1 VHELKLR
8 LSIEAESSCTGLGL
22 ANEAQS
28 IEVLEELCGVC
39 RGQGR
44 WQDAPQQLTDLA
56 ELMQSYGF
64 PTPGWTEEEG
74 PGRADSH
81 GDTDMGM
88 GQVLPF
94 FCMYYALQWTA

>member
-1 VHELKLR
+1 M
-8 LSIEAESSCTGLGL
+8 TD
-22 ANEAQS
+22 EAQS
-28 IEVLEELCGVC
+28 AEVLEELCGVC

-44 WQDAPQQLTDLA
+44 WQEAPQQLTDLA

-81 GDTDMGM
+81 GDTDMIVR
-88 GQVLPF
+88 QVLPF
-94 FCMYYALQWTA
+94 WRMCYTLHWT

>member
-1 VHELKLR
+1 
-8 LSIEAESSCTGLGL
+8 LGL

-81 GDTDMGM
+81 GDTDMGV

-94 FCMYYALQWTA
+94 FCMYYALQSTA